1 MTKKNPAVDWPLI
14 FMNNVGKTES
24 GRIAKGA
31 RLPLRLGNASDAAA
45 ISWTFNGSPVTAG
58 GDGYFKV
65 SENGT
70 LKAEIIF
77 PDGSETVIIKE
88 IVTE

>member
-1 MTKKNPAVDWPLI
+1 
-14 FMNNVGKTES
+14 
-24 GRIAKGA
+24 
-31 RLPLRLGNASDAAA
+31 
-45 ISWTFNGSPVTAG
+45 VTAG
-58 GDGYFKV
+58 GDGYFIV

>member
-1 MTKKNPAVDWPLI
+1 MTKKNPAVEWPFI
-14 FMNNVGKTES
+14 YMNNVGKTES

-31 RLPLRLGNASDAAA
+31 RLPLRLGNASDAAS
-45 ISWTFNGSPVTAG
+45 ISWTFNGSPITVG
-58 GDGYFKV
+58 SDGYYTV
-65 SENGT
+65 TGNGT

-77 PDGSETVIIKE
+77 QDGSETVIIKE